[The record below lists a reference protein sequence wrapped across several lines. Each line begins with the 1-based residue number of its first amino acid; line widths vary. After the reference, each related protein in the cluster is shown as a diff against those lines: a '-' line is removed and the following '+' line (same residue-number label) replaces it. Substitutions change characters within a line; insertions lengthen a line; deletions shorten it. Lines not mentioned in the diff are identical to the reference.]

1 VLFDWLRIAIR
12 NHYEPAMPA
21 LEHFL
26 TSQGR
31 RKFLRPLYED
41 LMAADWGK
49 PLAKK
54 IYAEARPLYHAV
66 STGTLDQIVR

>member
-1 VLFDWLRIAIR
+1 
-12 NHYEPAMPA
+12 MPA

-49 PLAKK
+49 PLAKR
-54 IYAEARPLYHAV
+54 IYSTARPLYHAV
-66 STGTLDQIVR
+66 SVATLDGIVK